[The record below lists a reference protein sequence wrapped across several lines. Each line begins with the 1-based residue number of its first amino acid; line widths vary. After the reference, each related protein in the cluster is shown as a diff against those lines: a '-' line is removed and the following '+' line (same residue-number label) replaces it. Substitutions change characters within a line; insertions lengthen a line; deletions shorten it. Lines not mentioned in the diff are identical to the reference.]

1 MVFSERTFHGEKPVV
16 ETLHPNAAE
25 SESAFAAA
33 LAAAGGIDAT
43 TIEVVA
49 GADGFHLKG
58 TVGSQEEM
66 EKCLLVGR
74 KLALPVINE
83 LQIVVPE
90 M

>member
-16 ETLHPNAAE
+16 EKLHPNRAE
-25 SESAFAAA
+25 GESALAAA

-66 EKCLLVGR
+66 EKCLFLGR
-74 KLALPVINE
+74 KLGLPVVNE
-83 LQIVVPE
+83 LRIVMPE
-90 M
+90 T